1 MFNELIFG
9 SILQMTVDDFFNTLN
24 SSRPVENRAGLHPL
38 SDADRPFPSC
48 RVSRL
53 NDGVRDTPV
62 FHDHTWLFASG
73 N

>member
-48 RVSRL
+48 RGAV
-53 NDGVRDTPV
+53 
-62 FHDHTWLFASG
+62 
-73 N
+73 